1 MLSKI
6 PPAFN
11 KTLFQ
16 DSSDGGHPQ
25 GHFQQEDDDLVHALS
40 LSLEV
45 FEYSFY
51 LYNSISPFPVFLN
64 FSCIEFRL
72 QSKRPNRGK
81 VCDHQHCGLTND
93 R

>member
-51 LYNSISPFPVFLN
+51 LYNSISPFPVFLI
-64 FSCIEFRL
+64 FSIIEFRQ
-72 QSKRPNRGK
+72 QSTRKQS
-81 VCDHQHCGLTND
+81 VTF
-93 R
+93 